1 MMTPAFRP
9 CAPLFLLALG
19 LTGCAEESDSMPVDG
34 REFDGVQYSE
44 SVDYR
49 GKVIDGYLVNARVWL
64 DIDGDSQYTPGPM
77 TIILDN
83 GAEVELASGEPT
95 TMTGEDGEFALAVAE
110 LALPA
115 EVGPD
120 LDPRDYPLYAL
131 ALPGK
136 TLEQT
141 DAGYE
146 AVDRAYL
153 MSAAPG
159 VRNVTPLTTLARFRG
174 LAGLGASSG
183 HNLPAGMV
191 GMNLLR
197 DYVLAGD
204 ERAHAY
210 ARSLA
215 SFMASQVPDAYNDLL
230 SNPGS
235 TGTERFLSAEGAF
248 LMGVSL
254 VQQAGPIVE
263 IVDQAAGGDYAR
275 VVAESLVLPEVTL
288 ELSNPTLLTQL
299 QVYAQPGR
307 SDSLPTGVSDLDVSA
322 ELAFDYTEA
331 GRLKSISADGC
342 LAPSMPE
349 LARLI
354 MVDGYAANLPT
365 QWFPSA
371 TLSAQSQVN
380 YDNPGIDER
389 LEFDWANGRIYF
401 ETATTCHDHEG
412 IAAGSSELGGNPEIT
427 FSWTLGDDDSVT
439 LQASIP
445 QGDGSV
451 VTRTLFA
458 DPMAERV
465 AGFVPHR
472 LSEDGA
478 DQMSL
483 VLAASGLACASD
495 SDLAALDQEVVTA
508 IEPYTYSGYSPQP
521 FGFNDLEMELDTRA
535 LIRASS
541 GEEVELNRLL
551 RYGFLDPDTA
561 SLTHVDADRGFE
573 WSIYYPRMSDSELVP
588 SQPNLIAQAYLTRH
602 RGDRACER
610 EFEDSP
616 SSAYARL
623 EYGYQ
628 SLSEYL
634 VKLLQ

>member
-1 MMTPAFRP
+1 M
-9 CAPLFLLALG
+9 
-19 LTGCAEESDSMPVDG
+19 
-34 REFDGVQYSE
+34 
-44 SVDYR
+44 DYR

-77 TIILDN
+77 TITLDN
-83 GAEVELASGEPT
+83 GSEVELASGEPT
-95 TMTGEDGEFALAVAE
+95 TMTGADGEFALTVAE
-110 LALPA
+110 LELPE

-120 LDPRDYPLYAL
+120 LDPRNYSLYAL

-141 DAGYE
+141 EAGYE
-146 AVDRAYL
+146 PVDRAYL

-174 LAGLGASSG
+174 LAGLGAGSE
-183 HNLPAGMV
+183 HNLPDGMV

-204 ERAHAY
+204 QRAHAY

-215 SFMASQVPDAYNDLL
+215 SFMASQLPDAYNDLL
-230 SNPGS
+230 ANPGS

-275 VVAESLVLPEVTL
+275 VVAESLTLPEVTL
-288 ELSNPTLLTQL
+288 ELSNPTLLTE
-299 QVYAQPGR
+299 VEVRGQPER
-307 SDSLPTGVSDLDVSA
+307 SDTLPTGVSDLGVSA
-322 ELAFDYTEA
+322 ELVFDYTEA
-331 GRLKSISADGC
+331 GQLKSISAEGC

-365 QWFPSA
+365 QWFPA
-371 TLSAQSQVN
+371 AMLSAQSQVN
-380 YDNPGIDER
+380 YENPGIDER
-389 LEFDWANGRIYF
+389 LEFDWVNGRIYF

-412 IAAGSSELGGNPEIT
+412 IVAGSSELGGNPEIT
-427 FSWTLGDDDSVT
+427 YSWTLEGDDRLT

-451 VTRTLFA
+451 ITRTLIA
-458 DPMAERV
+458 DPMVERV

-472 LSEDGA
+472 LSENGN

-483 VLAASGLACASD
+483 ALAVSAAACSTD
-495 SDLAALDQEVVTA
+495 PGLAALDQEVVTA
-508 IEPYTYSGYSPQP
+508 IEPYSYSGYDPQP
-521 FGFNDLEMELDTRA
+521 FGFTDLEMELDKRA
-535 LIRASS
+535 LIRAGS
-541 GEEVELNRLL
+541 GEEVQLNRLL

-561 SLTHVDADRGFE
+561 ALTHVDATRGFE
-573 WSIYYPRMSDSELVP
+573 WSIYYPNMGDSELVL
-588 SQPNLIAQAYLTRH
+588 SQPNLIAEAYLTRH
-602 RGDRACER
+602 SGDRACER
-610 EFEDSP
+610 EFEGSP

-623 EYGYQ
+623 AYGYK

-634 VKLLQ
+634 VGLLQ

>member
-1 MMTPAFRP
+1 
-9 CAPLFLLALG
+9 
-19 LTGCAEESDSMPVDG
+19 MPVDG
-34 REFDGVQYSE
+34 RDFDGVEYSR
-44 SVDYR
+44 SVDYS

-77 TIILDN
+77 TITLDN
-83 GAEVELASGEPT
+83 GSEVQLASGEPT
-95 TMTGEDGEFALAVAE
+95 TMTGEGGEFALAVTE
-110 LALPA
+110 LELPA

-131 ALPGK
+131 AMPGK

-141 DAGYE
+141 EAGYE
-146 AVDRAYL
+146 PVNRAYL

-174 LAGLGASSG
+174 LAGLGPGSG
-183 HNLPAGMV
+183 HNLPDGMV

-215 SFMASQVPDAYNDLL
+215 RFMASQSPDAYNDLL
-230 SNPGS
+230 ANLDS
-235 TGTERFLSAEGAF
+235 TGTERFLSAEAVF

-254 VQQAGPIVE
+254 VQQAGSIVDL
-263 IVDQAAGGDYAR
+263 VDQAAGGDYAR
-275 VVAESLVLPEVTL
+275 VAVESLTLPEVAL
-288 ELSNPTLLTQL
+288 ELGNPTLLTQL

-307 SDSLPTGVSDLDVSA
+307 SDTLPTGVSDLDVSA
-322 ELAFDYTEA
+322 KLAFDYTEA
-331 GRLKSISADGC
+331 GRLTSISAEGC

-354 MVDGYAANLPT
+354 MVDGYAAMLPS

-371 TLSAQSQVN
+371 SLSAQSKVN
-380 YDNPGIDER
+380 YDNPGVDER
-389 LEFDWANGRIYF
+389 LEFDWANSRIYF

-427 FSWTLGDDDSVT
+427 YSWTIGGDNSVM
-439 LQASIP
+439 LEASIR
-445 QGDGSV
+445 QGDGPV
-451 VTRTLFA
+451 MTRTLA
-458 DPMAERV
+458 AEPMAARI

-472 LSEDGA
+472 LSENGNE
-478 DQMSL
+478 QMSL
-483 VLAASGLACASD
+483 VLADRGAACSVGV
-495 SDLAALDQEVVTA
+495 DLAALDTEVVTA
-508 IEPYTYSGYSPQP
+508 IEPYTFAGYDPQP
-521 FGFNDLEMELDTRA
+521 FGFNDLEVELDTRA
-535 LIRASS
+535 LAHSGS
-541 GEEVELNRLL
+541 GEEIQLNRLL

-561 SLTHVDADRGFE
+561 ALAHVEATRGFE
-573 WSIYYPRMSDSELVP
+573 WSLYYPAVGGAEFVQ
-588 SQPNLIAQAYLTRH
+588 SQPNLIAEAYLTRH
-602 RGDRACER
+602 SGDRACSR

-623 EYGYQ
+623 DYRYQ
-628 SLSEYL
+628 SLSDYL
-634 VKLLQ
+634 VGLLQ